1 MKTEKINGVTVPHN
15 LSTEEL
21 EKMLTTDNMGEFVVA
36 CEALSHKED
45 EKAFAVLKGYIKN
58 KDKYKR
64 LCVLKTIFNHPSSS
78 LVLDFLEES
87 IQSDAILF
95 AQNGLNIVYE
105 QNLSVDEKII
115 LSAVFRHL
123 HNLYMT
129 DLYVLNSIPV
139 NEENYTKLVKLFKKS
154 EKCGQKE
161 VLSEILCKKYLPDK
175 SGELY
180 ELFSNDRFFKIRKK
194 ADKLGNNR

>member
-1 MKTEKINGVTVPHN
+1 M
-15 LSTEEL
+15 
-21 EKMLTTDNMGEFVVA
+21 
-36 CEALSHKED
+36 
-45 EKAFAVLKGYIKN
+45 
-58 KDKYKR
+58 
-64 LCVLKTIFNHPSSS
+64 SSQ
-78 LVLDFLEES
+78 VFDFLEES
-87 IQSDAILF
+87 IQSDDILF
-95 AQNGLNIVYE
+95 TQNGLNIVYK

-161 VLSEILCKKYLPDK
+161 VLSEILCKNAQNEEILLKLQK
-175 SGELY
+175 SILT
-180 ELFSNDRFFKIRKK
+180 
-194 ADKLGNNR
+194 NR